1 MRQELDYIYEIY
13 KSGSFS
19 KAAENLYM
27 TQPALSM
34 SIRKI
39 ETQIGMVLFDR
50 KKRPL
55 QLTEAGEIYI
65 RAIEKM
71 RHLEEDI
78 QDELNDIRT
87 LATGTLRIGGTHY
100 INARI
105 LPPILTAFRN
115 AYPGVEIQL
124 AESSA
129 ATLSS
134 MLESQ
139 TVDLILNCDEPYIE
153 KFEHYPAFQDHILLA
168 VPAKEPLNNAL
179 KNCRLTALDIQSGR
193 HLTNAV
199 APIPWSLLK
208 DLPLINLSK
217 NNNLHDRVLKIFQ
230 QAGIIPHITL
240 EISQLV
246 TAYHLAESGFAS
258 TFTCDRIINAP
269 TTGLYFYKLD
279 TPQARRSFYML
290 LPHREYTPKAVR
302 RFIKFF
308 TAHI

>member
-1 MRQELDYIYEIY
+1 MRPELDYIYEIY

-39 ETQIGMVLFDR
+39 ETQIGMALFDR

-71 RHLEEDI
+71 RHLEENI
-78 QDELNDIRT
+78 QDELHDIST

-105 LPPILTAFRN
+105 LPPILTAFRKN
-115 AYPGVEIQL
+115 YPGVEIQL

-129 ATLSS
+129 ASLSS
-134 MLESQ
+134 MLENQSI
-139 TVDLILNCDEPYIE
+139 DLTLNCDDAYVE

-168 VPAKEPLNNAL
+168 VPAKEAINDTL
-179 KNCRLTALDIQSGR
+179 KDCQMSARDILAGR
-193 HLTNAV
+193 HLSSGICPV
-199 APIPWSLLK
+199 PWSFLR
-208 DLPLINLSK
+208 DLPLINLTK
-217 NNNLHDRVLKIFQ
+217 NNNLHDRALKICQ
-230 QAGIIPHITL
+230 KAGITPHITL

-246 TAYHLAESGFAS
+246 TAFE
-258 TFTCDRIINAP
+258 C
-269 TTGLYFYKLD
+269 
-279 TPQARRSFYML
+279 
-290 LPHREYTPKAVR
+290 
-302 RFIKFF
+302 
-308 TAHI
+308 